1 MNQFNPFTDLSPVDK
16 DRAIEQLGGATENN
30 LRQLQFRLRFTS
42 EYTKQF
48 LNILKDKNKS
58 FKRDLDRIKVL
69 DERLKR
75 NIPIIPGMAGVAGN
89 IFGEEGYPPGPFKG
103 LPPFPFDLPGNIPRG
118 PRQPTP
124 QPSPVPVPVPDTV
137 EEPKKVPQPEQT
149 PQPAP
154 APIPFP
160 FPGIPGIPIP
170 RIPELERG
178 LSFLEKEVEKFF
190 ESPASLVLGVGG
202 FGFGVKSLFPLG
214 ARTLARVNPKLA
226 EKLFKK
232 PPTPPQGP
240 PTSPPPQGQPPK
252 KPKVNVL
259 EPELTPPTPEPT
271 PVPRAPR
278 GQQSL
283 PGLGRSLDRGIGK
296 GAQKRAQAESDA
308 ATDMMGD
315 RLRELGKSLRETRK
329 PTGETLGPARPP
341 VRGDELQKFIDNPV
355 IKPGSIAD
363 FMNLGDKDIRRKFIE
378 YMKGAA
384 KTKEGK
390 PNFGMHAKF
399 LRQMDLVE
407 DAAAPPKIDDNM
419 FKFILNFFKK
429 YRLSPTKTIDKMK
442 ESGMVEETT
451 LKNPNIKQ
459 LINRA
464 ERAAD
469 PPRKQFRQP
478 EPSKKGLD
486 TSSIKYNTGFDTLIV
501 IMRPRPRPSTVNV

>member
-1 MNQFNPFTDLSPVDK
+1 MDKFNPFTDLSPVDK

-124 QPSPVPVPVPDTV
+124 QPVPAPVPAPAPVPDAV
-137 EEPKKVPQPEQT
+137 KEPKEVPQPET
-149 PQPAP
+149 QPELP
-154 APIPFP
+154 PL
-160 FPGIPGIPIP
+160 IPGIPRIP
-170 RIPELERG
+170 RLIPEIPGLEQG
-178 LSFLEKEVEKFF
+178 LAVLENKVEKFF
-190 ESPASLVLGVGG
+190 NDPASMVLGAGG
-202 FGFGVKSLFPLG
+202 FGPQALRVFPAG
-214 ARTLARVNPKLA
+214 ARFLAKLKLDPKL
-226 EKLFKK
+226 LDIFKK
-232 PPTPPQGP
+232 PPPKDP
-240 PTSPPPQGQPPK
+240 PTPSTQGQPQTRPDVK
-252 KPKVNVL
+252 IIETKL
-259 EPELTPPTPEPT
+259 PPRTPEQT
-271 PVPRAPR
+271 PVPPAP
-278 GQQSL
+278 GQS
-283 PGLGRSLDRGIGK
+283 GK
-296 GAQKRAQAESDA
+296 GAQLRDQAKSDA

-315 RLRELGKSLRETRK
+315 RLERELGRSLRETRK
-329 PTGETLGPARPP
+329 TAGETLGPPRPP

-407 DAAAPPKIDDNM
+407 GAAAPPKIDNDM

-429 YRLSPTKTIDKMK
+429 YRLSPTRTIDKMR
-442 ESGMVEETT
+442 ESGVVEKTT
-451 LKNPNIKQ
+451 LDDKNIQQ

-478 EPSKKGLD
+478 EPSKKVD
-486 TSSIKYNTGFDTLIV
+486 TSSIKYNTGFDTLVV
-501 IMRPRPRPSTVNV
+501 IMRPRPRPKTVNV